1 MRAPRSVLI
10 PIFPALQSALRAISR
25 YRERLAARPSFGITS
40 RLMIAFIGVG
50 ALLLA
55 ANFIVEQNVLIERTT
70 QTIRI
75 APPVPYVPQP
85 VVVVARVPVIQRRV
99 VTSVPLVSALD
110 RIGRAVQGR
119 IASKTV

>member
-1 MRAPRSVLI
+1 MNALERISNLS
-10 PIFPALQSALRAISR
+10 FPALRSLLRAINSCR
-25 YRERLAARPSFGITS
+25 TRLAGRLSFGITA

-99 VTSVPLVSALD
+99 VTS
-110 RIGRAVQGR
+110 
-119 IASKTV
+119 